1 MAQRLRTA
9 DIDDKPAQYPKPV
22 LRMPPSA
29 TEGHSFEQTNTASI
43 VAAEE
48 VQRKIGGDARLAAG
62 RLTDFYRG
70 VRLHTANS
78 YEQLTTTCH
87 SVASRTVRHV
97 RRAKEEQPLR
107 LLGIIAGV
115 GFATG
120 IAVRIW
126 RSSHE

>member
-48 VQRKIGGDARLAAG
+48 VQRTIGAATRIATSRLSDLYRSARA
-62 RLTDFYRG
+62 
-70 VRLHTANS
+70 HTANS
-78 YEQLTTTCH
+78 CEQLATTCQ
-87 SVASRTVRHV
+87 SVASRTLRQVSRT
-97 RRAKEEQPLR
+97 KQEQPLR
-107 LLGIIAGV
+107 LFGIMAGV
-115 GFATG
+115 AFAAG